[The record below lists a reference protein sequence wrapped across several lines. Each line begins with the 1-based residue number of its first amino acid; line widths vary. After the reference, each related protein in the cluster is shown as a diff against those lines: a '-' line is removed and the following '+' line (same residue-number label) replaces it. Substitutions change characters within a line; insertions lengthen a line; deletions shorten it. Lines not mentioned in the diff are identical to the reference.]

1 MLCCSVHILNL
12 QADGI
17 MLKCGEKDRL
27 AHIHLAESLTE
38 NPKKKMYVIN

>member
-27 AHIHLAESLTE
+27 AHIHLAKSLPESPMT
-38 NPKKKMYVIN
+38 KMYIIN